1 MRKSNH
7 LKTGRSPLISCNY
20 KIKNSR
26 YRIEH
31 KTIRNLQWGCGDSLN
46 SYKTWAPS
54 RSYLTLYPLL
64 FARSRVIS
72 CKFSALNDVSKTY
85 NLTLIPSAWD
95 RREWHVSGW
104 RTTSICTR
112 VQSESLW
119 KLALARKTY
128 RKLLWGRRLKSP
140 RNLIRRQKTYDCLDG
155 RDHKT

>member
-64 FARSRVIS
+64 FAKSGIISSR
-72 CKFSALNDVSKTY
+72 FSTLNDVSKTY

-95 RREWHVSGW
+95 RREWHVSDWG
-104 RTTSICTR
+104 TTSICTW

-119 KLALARKTY
+119 KLALARKTC